1 MQKSSTLPFSLETSS
16 ISSWIDTL
24 PLSQPVQAVNDI
36 YSVLRTLSKHPKE
49 YQQHIEPILNEIAP
63 IAIKLSMELENL
75 FCSGS
80 GNLDAKKR
88 KIARLSISSLRHH
101 TLLYF
106 HLSHFVAKEN
116 LGLCISRCLQISNLC
131 LKQCALIYD
140 TPSRE
145 LWEVTGKLYNLA
157 GSKGLFDISFNE
169 PLAIFKEQSNII
181 NNIKT
186 ALLFSLCQPNYLKQS
201 EISALFSLLV
211 KHADQLAFSNLYSTS
226 CLYYWNYEQPN
237 NIQVITPN
245 SRTNSSTIFLDTKL
259 IEAILQTNN
268 LNFVVNK
275 LTRQQS
281 FIPSLAKAPP
291 KKATASYGFTNII
304 SFLEQHVQVTNIHKS
319 SKRTLSTADSL
330 ELQPIDI
337 DTENKIIKTVVADDI
352 WQRDKETELKTCS
365 VIIKNSTNLGF
376 SLIELKSFS
385 GKTEELL
392 ISFDGKNKPLINII
406 RSVDTPNI
414 NKNYQLLIENFSSN
428 NEVVSVT
435 NQHYQCKAI
444 LCKITDDL
452 TFLLISPKFK
462 FTTGS
467 TVDLDNES
475 VILSKLLES
484 TADFILYQLA

>member
-1 MQKSSTLPFSLETSS
+1 MQKSSTLPFSLEASS

-36 YSVLRTLSKHPKE
+36 YSVLRTLSKRPEE
-49 YQQHIEPILNEIAP
+49 YQQHIEPILNEVTP

-75 FCSGS
+75 FYSES

-88 KIARLSISSLRHH
+88 KIARLSINSLRHH

-106 HLSHFVAKEN
+106 HLSHFIAKEN
-116 LGLCISRCLQISNLC
+116 LGLCINRCLQISNLC

-169 PLAIFKEQSNII
+169 PLSIFNKQTNII

-237 NIQVITPN
+237 NVHVITPN
-245 SRTNSSTIFLDTKL
+245 SKTNSSTIYLDTSL
-259 IEAILQTNN
+259 IQPILQSNN
-268 LNFVVNK
+268 FSFVVNK

-281 FIPSLAKAPP
+281 FIPSLTKAAP
-291 KKATASYGFTNII
+291 KRATVSYSFANII
-304 SFLEQHVQVTNIHKS
+304 GFLEQHVQVMNIHKS
-319 SKRTLSTADSL
+319 SKRAFTTADSL
-330 ELQPIDI
+330 ELQPFE
-337 DTENKIIKTVVADDI
+337 TEKKVIKTVAADDI
-352 WQRDKETELKTCS
+352 WEREKTTELKTYNA
-365 VIIKNSTNLGF
+365 IIKNSTNLGF

-385 GKTEELL
+385 EKTEELL
-392 ISFDGKNKPLINII
+392 ISFDGENKPLISII
-406 RSVDTPNI
+406 RNVDIPNI

-428 NEVVSVT
+428 NEVALVA
-435 NQHYQCKAI
+435 NQQYQCKAI

-452 TFLLISPKFK
+452 TFLLISAKFK

-467 TVDLDNES
+467 TVNLNNEPA
-475 VILSKLLES
+475 ILSKLLES
-484 TADFILYQLA
+484 TADFTLYQLA